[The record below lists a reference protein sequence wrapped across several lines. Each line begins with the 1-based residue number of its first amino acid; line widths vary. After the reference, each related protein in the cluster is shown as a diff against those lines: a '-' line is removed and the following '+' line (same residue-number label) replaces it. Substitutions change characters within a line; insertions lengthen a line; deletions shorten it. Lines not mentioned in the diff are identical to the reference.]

1 VMRPGLAHGIDP
13 QGLALGQTFLQ
24 RVLK

>member
-1 VMRPGLAHGIDP
+1 MRPGLAHGIDP